1 MCEPLITLTGLS
13 VTGRP
18 GGSKA
23 LADAYVRVTQ
33 HYRSHHPHL
42 HERVDGSWDK
52 GRSRTRRDRGTG
64 QLLCLHC
71 DQAGEFLDLI
81 EQFEHGDE
89 ARAIRGGD
97 LARTSCRSR
106 PAKSPEIAHLGGN
119 ADGYSVG
126 GRFSCTVW
134 GLSWG
139 PHAFANQK

>member
-1 MCEPLITLTGLS
+1 MIDGLSARNNQTSLPFMGASPMRLRHSSPEPTLGKLMCEPLITLTGPS
-13 VTGRP
+13 ATGRP

-23 LADAYVRVTQ
+23 LADAYVRGTQ

-81 EQFEHGDE
+81 EQFEHGD
-89 ARAIRGGD
+89 
-97 LARTSCRSR
+97 
-106 PAKSPEIAHLGGN
+106 
-119 ADGYSVG
+119 
-126 GRFSCTVW
+126 
-134 GLSWG
+134 
-139 PHAFANQK
+139 